1 METRI
6 NEISLSYRPKRKAEH
21 WPKISSSSLAAHVIY
36 QSWDQNTIAVYESFK
51 ILLLN
56 NSNKVKGIYQ
66 ISHGGITG
74 TLVDLRLQFAVTL
87 KSLSVALIL
96 VHNHPSGTL
105 RPSEAD
111 KNLTRK
117 IKSAADFLDIKIL
130 DHLILIPTGDYY
142 SFADEGIL

>member
-1 METRI
+1 MDTRI
-6 NEISLSYRPKRKAEH
+6 NEIRVSYRPKLKAEQ
-21 WPKISSSSLAAHVIY
+21 WPKISSSSLAAQVVFEN
-36 QSWDQNTIAVYESFK
+36 WDHNTIAVYESFK

-74 TLVDLRLQFAVTL
+74 TLVDLRLLFAVTL

>member
-6 NEISLSYRPKRKAEH
+6 NEIRISYRPKLKAEH
-21 WPKISSSSLAAHVIY
+21 WPKISSSSLAARVVFEN
-36 QSWDQNTIAVYESFK
+36 WDHNTIAVYESFK

-74 TLVDLRLQFAVTL
+74 TLVDLRLLFAVAL

-117 IKSAADFLDIKIL
+117 IKSGADFLDIKIL
-130 DHLILIPTGDYY
+130 DHLILIPTGEYY

>member
-6 NEISLSYRPKRKAEH
+6 NEIKLSYNPKLKAED
-21 WPKISSSSLAAHVIY
+21 WPKITSSSLAAKVVFEN
-36 QSWDQNTIAVYESFK
+36 WDRNTIAVYESFK

-66 ISHGGITG
+66 ISQGGITG
-74 TLVDLRLQFAVTL
+74 TLVDLRLLFAVAL

-111 KNLTRK
+111 KSLTRK
-117 IKSAADFLDIKIL
+117 IKSAAEFLDIKIL
-130 DHLILIPTGDYY
+130 DHLILNPQGEYY

>member
-1 METRI
+1 MDTRI
-6 NEISLSYRPKRKAEH
+6 NEIRVSYRPKLKAEQ
-21 WPKISSSSLAAHVIY
+21 WPKISSSSLAAQVVFEN
-36 QSWDQNTIAVYESFK
+36 WDHNTIAVYESFK

-74 TLVDLRLQFAVTL
+74 TLVDLRLLFAVAL

-130 DHLILIPTGDYY
+130 DHLILIPTGEYY

>member
-1 METRI
+1 MNI
-6 NEISLSYRPKRKAEH
+6 KAFKLWIHE
-21 WPKISSSSLAAHVIY
+21 ST
-36 QSWDQNTIAVYESFK
+36 NTIAVYESFK

-74 TLVDLRLQFAVTL
+74 TLVDLRLLFAVAL

-130 DHLILIPTGDYY
+130 DHLILIPTGEYY